1 MIIMSSLMSGKR
13 TFLIPYALILP
24 AFALIIV
31 FRIYP
36 ILSTLL
42 ESIYVNERFTF
53 SVYVR
58 VLKDQMFWNSLWVTV
73 KLNLVMI
80 PFQIFISFIM
90 ALLVNVS
97 VRGIGVFRTL
107 TYLPFT
113 LSLAVATIL
122 WNIMLN
128 PNNGVINSFLG
139 VFDIPAQGFF
149 ISSTQALWSI
159 MAVASWRGCAYWMM
173 FILAGLKN
181 IDPTIY
187 ESARIDGTNWFTSII
202 HITLPL
208 LKRVILFVFVAN
220 TTSNFLL
227 FVPMQMITGGGPQG
241 STNVLMYEAYKS
253 AFRFADRPRSSVI
266 VTVLLFMIVLICLL
280 QFRLLNEKEDKVKGK
295 KKGRKQNV

>member
-1 MIIMSSLMSGKR
+1 MSSLMSGKR

-159 MAVASWRGCAYWMM
+159 MAVASWSGCAYWMM